1 MKAIIC
7 AAGFG
12 SRLSMN
18 IPKAMVMVNGRRLID
33 YQIEALSKFDRIYVV
48 VGFRKE
54 LIIDHLKNKDNVEI
68 IINDKPEIGLRHTME
83 IISERFNEIVFLCD
97 GDIIFNEVI
106 TPEKYE
112 YVGVK
117 NVITQKPI
125 FVEAKDGK
133 ATDFTDKSTA
143 YEWACVYQCNPA
155 KVNWSNEYAYE
166 CLKAILPLRLK
177 HFDLFEIDTKED
189 LRQSYNWIKKNKIK
203 KFWDKRSKTPNLLWR
218 NMIDVKLNSIK
229 PYLKKDMQILDIG
242 CGDCKLTNAI
252 AKYVKSITAIDY
264 IDRPIEID
272 NKITYIKED
281 ITKIDIA
288 GTYDLIIIIGVSIF
302 LTDSEAKNL
311 YSKCHKL
318 MKQDGILLIQHQ
330 CGTQRDIVV
339 ESEIDDLEYNAT
351 YRYYEKEIDIL
362 RSAGFTVKAYDP
374 YPDTENKWVNTAFK
388 AFECKILS

>member
-18 IPKAMVMVNGRRLID
+18 LPKAMVMVNGRRLID
-33 YQIEALSKFDRIYVV
+33 YQIEALSEFDGICVV

-54 LIIDHLKNKDNVEI
+54 LIIDHLKKRHNVEI
-68 IINDKPEIGLRHTME
+68 IVNDNPEMGLRHTME
-83 IISERFNEIVFLCD
+83 IISERFNEIVFICD

-112 YVGVK
+112 YIGVK
-117 NVITQKPI
+117 NVIAQKPI

-133 ATDFTDKSTA
+133 AINFINEPTI

-166 CLKAILPLRLK
+166 SLKTLLPLRLK

-189 LRQSYNWIKKNKIK
+189 LKESYNWIKKNKIK
-203 KFWDKRSKTPNLLWR
+203 DFWDKRSKTPNLLWR
-218 NMIDVKLNSIK
+218 NMVDVKLNSIK

-252 AKYVKSITAIDY
+252 AKYVESVTAIDY
-264 IDRPIEID
+264 IDKPIEID
-272 NKITYIKED
+272 HRITYIRKD
-281 ITKIDIA
+281 ITKIDLA
-288 GTYDLIIIIGVSIF
+288 DTYDLILIIGVSIF
-302 LTDSEAKNL
+302 LTDNEAKDL

-318 MKQDGILLIQHQ
+318 LKRDGILLIQHQ
-330 CGTQRDIVV
+330 CGVQRDIVV

-351 YRYYEKEIDIL
+351 YRYHEKEIDIL
-362 RSAGFTVKAYDP
+362 KSVGFVVRTYDP